1 MVNMAQANNK
11 TASNNNAKAA
21 DEIAEG
27 NGTFFRLDPYAMAD
41 RIAFNYGNINYT
53 LDRTGVSVKMT
64 LPKSGLPLSFALPA
78 KSFKGVAAKAVEH
91 EDGTKTVTLELHH
104 SDPELCI
111 PVLIADNLDD
121 IAADW
126 HSWSRLMRL
135 PMIVIGEDGLSQPVR
150 DELGMVMVE
159 DPIARRRRITAYKF
173 RPWFLRRRKVGVVGD
188 VQRISAAEIIARN

>member
-1 MVNMAQANNK
+1 MVTMAQTNNK
-11 TASNNNAKAA
+11 TADKAA
-21 DEIAEG
+21 DPTCG
-27 NGTFFRLDPYAMAD
+27 FFRLDPYAIAD
-41 RIAFNYGNINYT
+41 RLAFSHRNVHYT
-53 LDRTGVSVKMT
+53 LDRTGVSVKMMM
-64 LPKSGLPLSFALPA
+64 PKSGLPLAFALPA

-91 EDGTKTVTLELHH
+91 EDGSKTVTLELHH

-111 PVLIADNLDD
+111 PLLIADNLDD

-159 DPIARRRRITAYKF
+159 DPIARRKRITAYKP
-173 RPWFLRRRKVGVVGD
+173 RPWFLRRRKPGAVGD
-188 VQRISAAEIIARN
+188 VTKISAAEIIARN